1 MSETANKPKSDQ
13 TEIGA
18 LWKKQGKAQKFL
30 SGNLD
35 LTAIGINKQ
44 IPVVIFTNKFKQK
57 DTHPDYRVFLSKPKP
72 QAGAAAPS
80 TASEATSAPVAEE
93 EDPIL

>member
-1 MSETANKPKSDQ
+1 MSDNASKPKSDQ

-35 LTAIGINKQ
+35 LSAIGINKQ
-44 IPVVIFTNKFKQK
+44 VPVVIFTNKFKQK

-72 QAGAAAPS
+72 QAGAAAPA
-80 TASEATSAPVAEE
+80 TAEAEADAGGG
-93 EDPIL
+93 DNDGIL